1 MGQSRLETLAK
12 TSTHTLN
19 SAEIDIWLQYVS
31 ELYWA
36 SQNSQNKFRSFYA
49 AVENHRKILEQITL
63 PSKISFY
70 LYLKSATNSH
80 VPKLSEYFW
89 HEFIQLNQ

>member
-1 MGQSRLETLAK
+1 MRQSKLETLAR

-19 SAEIDIWLQYVS
+19 SAEIEIWLQHVS
-31 ELYWA
+31 ESYWA
-36 SQNSQNKFRSFYA
+36 SQNKFRSYSA
-49 AVENHRKILEQITL
+49 AVENNRKILEQITL
-63 PSKISFY
+63 PSKIFFY
-70 LYLKSATNSH
+70 LYLKSATTN